1 MAEKKVQAA
10 AAAAPTPAV
19 EQMCRC
25 YDDILQ
31 RLQEFDPFSG
41 SQIICNVINEHIKR
55 LSNVIRHHNEIA
67 EAAEKSMEALADGL
81 RRLRMQAQKIVDEN
95 HNNVI
100 RLTPEERDPVYTEE
114 G

>member
-1 MAEKKVQAA
+1 MAEKKVQS
-10 AAAAPTPAV
+10 AAPASSAAV
-19 EQMCRC
+19 EQMCRV
-25 YDDILQ
+25 YDEILAS
-31 RLQEFDPFSG
+31 LQEFDPFSG

-55 LSNVIRHHNEIA
+55 LSSVIRHHNEIA

-81 RRLRMQAQKIVDEN
+81 RRLRMQAQKIVDET

>member
-1 MAEKKVQAA
+1 MAEKKVQTTEAS
-10 AAAAPTPAV
+10 TNVV
-19 EQMCRC
+19 EHMCRS
-25 YDDILQ
+25 YDEILQ
-31 RLQEFDPFSG
+31 NLQEFDAFSA

-55 LSNVIRHHNEIA
+55 LSSVIRHHNEIA
-67 EAAEKSMEALADGL
+67 ESAEKSMEALADGL

>member
-1 MAEKKVQAA
+1 MAEKKVQTAEA
-10 AAAAPTPAV
+10 SNNVV
-19 EQMCRC
+19 EHMCRS
-25 YDDILQ
+25 YDEILQ
-31 RLQEFDPFSG
+31 NLQEFDAFSA

-55 LSNVIRHHNEIA
+55 LSSVIRHHNEIA
-67 EAAEKSMEALADGL
+67 ETAEKSMEALADGL

-100 RLTPEERDPVYTEE
+100 RLTPEERDPVYSEE

>member
-10 AAAAPTPAV
+10 AESANPAV
-19 EQMCRC
+19 EKMCST
-25 YDDILQ
+25 YDQILEN
-31 RLQEFDPFSG
+31 LQDFDPFSA

-67 EAAEKSMEALADGL
+67 ESAEKSMEALADGL

-100 RLTPEERDPVYTEE
+100 RLTPEERDPVYAGE